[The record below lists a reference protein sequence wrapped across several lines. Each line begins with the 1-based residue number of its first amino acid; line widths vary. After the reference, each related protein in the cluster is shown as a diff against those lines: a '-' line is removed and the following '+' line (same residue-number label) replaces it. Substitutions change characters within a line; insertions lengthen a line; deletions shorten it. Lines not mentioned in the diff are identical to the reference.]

1 MPLPVIESMPGAP
14 PRAGAAA
21 VLAMLVTIVP
31 MAGPASAGETPS
43 GWWLAKMNREF
54 PAQTH
59 IRLRGP
65 ADRVVLRQV
74 TVDSLGV
81 SGYLEATPLLA
92 DAAPVGVPGAEPVT
106 ISWSRISD
114 VELAH
119 PATGLGAM
127 IGASAGTVAAIVTSI
142 LLAHD
147 GDDNGSELRAALMIA
162 GGAGL
167 GAALGSTRERWSPYY
182 PPPGTR
188 KTAFDVRLKEL
199 HP

>member
-1 MPLPVIESMPGAP
+1 MPLPAIDSILNAP
-14 PRAGAAA
+14 PRAAAG
-21 VLAMLVTIVP
+21 LALATLITLVP
-31 MAGPASAGETPS
+31 MAAPASAGETPS
-43 GWWLAKMNREF
+43 EWWLAKMNREF
-54 PAQTH
+54 PTQAH

-74 TVDSLGV
+74 TVDSLGAT
-81 SGYLEATPLLA
+81 GYREATPLLA
-92 DAAPVGVPGAEPVT
+92 DAVPAGVPGNEPVT
-106 ISWSRISD
+106 VSWARISD

-119 PATGLGAM
+119 SATGLGAM

-142 LLAHD
+142 IAGHD

-162 GGAGL
+162 GGAGV

-188 KTAFDVRLKEL
+188 KTAFEVRLKES
-199 HP
+199 HR